1 MKVALLYDEYR
12 HHFVI
17 ESPSNPNCQLI
28 NGSTRKTSENVYCVN
43 VNFTGGLF
51 GVFTQTVVFDF
62 DSRPVVI
69 RKLKVELGDKTN
81 LEKVVDLYYK
91 LHFDR

>member
-1 MKVALLYDEYR
+1 MKVALLNDEYR

-17 ESPSNPNCQLI
+17 ESRANPNCQLI
-28 NGSTRKTSENVYCVN
+28 DRITRETSGNEYCVK
-43 VNFTGGLF
+43 VNFNGGLF

-62 DSRPVVI
+62 NSRPVII
-69 RKLKVELGDKTN
+69 RKLKVELGDRAS
-81 LEKVVDLYYK
+81 LAKVVDLYNK